1 MPATG
6 DFPASPMKNG
16 ISVQPNTKAF
26 YNNTALVTKIIEFD
40 ASGQAT
46 HPFAKDASGQPVIVH
61 GKEGDQLVV
70 VELPFGSYGPTQPAV
85 NINFEGVIS
94 ADANPAHAY
103 DLEVQGGYRYQ
114 LDTAGNPTVDH
125 AEFGPSKT
133 DPIQPK
139 LFRLRKTSSGNEAE
153 TATGPNFQHTYTV
166 SMAVANGQTVD
177 DLILK
182 DILPDEVQFVSVQSI
197 SGHGSTTQTQLSTP
211 SISTPGGELSYEFDK
226 IIGTGQYTDA
236 QLVFDYYVAQKDASG
251 QDVIPLELGG
261 TKIIT
266 NSSSAIGEWT
276 STNPDIG
283 SQTIS
288 SSPTDQNSKHALTA
302 QTVALQKYVTNHTSP
317 GAPVKAG
324 DVVEYRLEF
333 QVSDFFALSEFTL
346 TDVMS
351 DGQAI
356 DPSFTPTLT
365 YTEQAHGDL
374 WNDAAFDSINVITTI
389 DDGSIVP
396 ADAGKQ
402 TVQFKISDQ
411 LALLR
416 TGSLFS
422 DGRLNGAAIP
432 VLGTGGPPPAVAPGS
447 PGTTGT
453 VIFRAEILDNYRETP
468 SPGADV
474 VEGDVMKNTADISSV
489 ARACMCLVSTH
500 NVEVS
505 DVATVPASQ
514 WEFRSFNWLHITMFK
529 SQMVGLALNHQ
540 KWTKMGSRM
549 VASG

>member
-1 MPATG
+1 
-6 DFPASPMKNG
+6 
-16 ISVQPNTKAF
+16 
-26 YNNTALVTKIIEFD
+26 
-40 ASGQAT
+40 
-46 HPFAKDASGQPVIVH
+46 
-61 GKEGDQLVV
+61 
-70 VELPFGSYGPTQPAV
+70 
-85 NINFEGVIS
+85 
-94 ADANPAHAY
+94 
-103 DLEVQGGYRYQ
+103 
-114 LDTAGNPTVDH
+114 
-125 AEFGPSKT
+125 
-133 DPIQPK
+133 
-139 LFRLRKTSSGNEAE
+139 
-153 TATGPNFQHTYTV
+153 
-166 SMAVANGQTVD
+166 MAVANGQTVD

-182 DILPDEVQFVSVQSI
+182 DVLPDEVQFVSVQSI
-197 SGHGSTTQTQLSTP
+197 SGHGSTIQTPLSTP
-211 SISTPGGELSYEFDK
+211 SISTPGGELSYEFDQ
-226 IIGTGQYTDA
+226 IIGTGHYTDA

-302 QTVALQKYVTNHTSP
+302 QTVALQKYVTNHTNP
-317 GAPVKAG
+317 GAAVKAG

-453 VIFRAEILDNYRETP
+453 VIFPCRD
-468 SPGADV
+468 S
-474 VEGDVMKNTADISSV
+474 
-489 ARACMCLVSTH
+489 
-500 NVEVS
+500 
-505 DVATVPASQ
+505 
-514 WEFRSFNWLHITMFK
+514 
-529 SQMVGLALNHQ
+529 
-540 KWTKMGSRM
+540 
-549 VASG
+549 